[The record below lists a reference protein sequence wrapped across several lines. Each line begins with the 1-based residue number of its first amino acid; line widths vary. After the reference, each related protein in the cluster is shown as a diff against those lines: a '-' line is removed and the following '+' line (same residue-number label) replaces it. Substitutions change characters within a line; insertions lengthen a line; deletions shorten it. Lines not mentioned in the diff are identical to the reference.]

1 MAELVPNPLYEAL
14 GDALRTVEPMVQ
26 EIEQGIEAPYQ
37 DFHSGKVWTG
47 PAAKRFDAQLAH
59 HRTRVRNSGDRIVF
73 DLRQTLAR
81 TPREVTEE
89 QARTIKI
96 RYGLP

>member
-1 MAELVPNPLYEAL
+1 MAELVPNPLYTAL
-14 GDALRTVEPMVQ
+14 ENALRRVEPLIQ
-26 EIEQGIEAPYQ
+26 EIDQGIEGPYQ
-37 DFHSGKVWTG
+37 EFHAGKVWTG
-47 PAAKRFDAQLAH
+47 PTAKRFDAQLGQY
-59 HRTRVRNSGDRIVF
+59 RTRVQTSGRNVLA

-89 QARTIKI
+89 EAATLRK